1 MRLIHG
7 FNMMDGYGVNMKC
20 RGISWK
26 MNDDPWHDVRF
37 YFHGFGKDELWL
49 IKYETRMK
57 DGY

>member
-1 MRLIHG
+1 
-7 FNMMDGYGVNMKC
+7 MDGYGVNMKC